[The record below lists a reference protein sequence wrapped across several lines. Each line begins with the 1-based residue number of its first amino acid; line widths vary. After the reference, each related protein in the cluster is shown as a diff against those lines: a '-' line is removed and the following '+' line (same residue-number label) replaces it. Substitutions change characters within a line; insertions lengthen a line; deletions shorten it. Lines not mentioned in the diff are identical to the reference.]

1 MVRLELGLISKRF
14 LNELNEGANTIKL
27 GRLFQILVILIVK

>member
-14 LNELNEGANTIKL
+14 LNEFNEGANTTKL
-27 GRLFQILVILIVK
+27 GRLFQIFVILIVK